1 MVALDDRIGTE
12 KRDLHRE
19 NVPAAPAW
27 GGKRSRRQQVV
38 GAGSFYAARP
48 MGAWAVVAWGVAAAW
63 VYLLVA
69 HGRFWTTSIR
79 LGAAPP
85 PDRWPTVAILVP
97 ARDEAE
103 VLVTT
108 LPSVLAQDYP
118 GVASVVLIDDGS
130 TDGTAAVAAASG
142 VLSGRLPLEVL
153 SGEARPEGWMGKLW
167 ALHQGVEHATAGAA
181 PDWFLLSDADIEHPP
196 DSLRR
201 LVSAAVAGGRD
212 QVSLMARLRVVTG
225 WERLIIPAFVYFFA
239 SLYPFRRVGRPG
251 RTAAAA
257 GGCVLVRRAA
267 LEAAGGIASIRAAVI
282 DDVALA
288 RRLKR
293 SGASIW
299 LGLADDVCSVRP
311 YPRLGDLWQ
320 MVARSAFTQLRRSLL
335 LLAGT
340 LVGLAAIY
348 LGPMLALVVGVA
360 TGAGWLAAAGAVAS
374 AVMIVTYA
382 PMIRYYG
389 LGWPWALTLPVAAT
403 LYAGMTVDSA
413 RRHWQGQGVEWKGR
427 RVDTLPTGPRG

>member
-1 MVALDDRIGTE
+1 M
-12 KRDLHRE
+12 
-19 NVPAAPAW
+19 AW
-27 GGKRSRRQQVV
+27 V
-38 GAGSFYAARP
+38 
-48 MGAWAVVAWGVAAAW
+48 VAAAW

-79 LGAAPP
+79 LGTAPA
-85 PDRWPTVAILVP
+85 PDRWPTVAIVVP
-97 ARDEAE
+97 ARDEEE

-108 LPSVLAQDYP
+108 LPSVLTQDYP
-118 GVASVVLIDDGS
+118 GVASVVLVDDGS
-130 TDGTAAVAAASG
+130 TDGTAAVAAKSG
-142 VLSGRLPLEVL
+142 ALSGRLPLEVL
-153 SGEARPEGWMGKLW
+153 SGEDRAQGWMGKLW
-167 ALHQGVEHATAGAA
+167 APHQGVTHAAAAGKTGGA
-181 PDWFLLSDADIEHPP
+181 PEWFLLTDADIDHPP

-239 SLYPFRRVGRPG
+239 SLYPFRRVGRTG

-267 LEAAGGIASIRAAVI
+267 LEKAGGIPSIHDAVI

-299 LGLADDVCSVRP
+299 LGLADDVRSVRP
-311 YPRLGDLWQ
+311 YPRLADLWQ

-335 LLAGT
+335 LLVGT
-340 LVGLAAIY
+340 LVGLFAIY
-348 LGPMLALVVGVA
+348 LGPVLALVAGLA

-374 AVMIVTYA
+374 GVMIVTYA
-382 PMIRYYG
+382 PMTRYYG

-403 LYAGMTVDSA
+403 VYAAMTADSA
-413 RRHWQGQGVEWKGR
+413 RRHWQGRGVEWKGQ
-427 RVDTLPTGPRG
+427 RVDSVPTRTGGPASS